1 MHSDTYISRNN
12 GTICIRHKKLV
23 ETVIKDER
31 GTVFSSTEGLIK
43 GIQKIEERTGLL
55 VADPLVSVNQGKNCL
70 YLLNMLSEAI
80 NKYYDKNVVHYTNLR
95 NQSQLNGLFNSK
107 EQHATLN
114 DAQLSSKEIKKVQI
128 MFDKHNRFFSR
139 SSTDLVFWDKIRH
152 KMKLSA
158 DAKPFQR
165 SKGSINFEKRKAMKK
180 IMEDLER
187 GNLVELLTRIEQ
199 PHPYLIKNESRR
211 VVIDYR

>member
-1 MHSDTYISRNN
+1 MDLDFIIDQECNLNNGEQLLYSTKQCTAIPISAETTAGVRTFAIAESN
-12 GTICIRHKKLV
+12 GTICIRQKKLV

-80 NKYYDKNVVHYTNLR
+80 NIYYDKKVVHYTNLR
-95 NQSQLNGLFNSK
+95 NQSQLNGLFDSK

-114 DAQLSSKEIKKVQI
+114 DAHLSSKEIKKVQI

-139 SSTDLVFWDKIRH
+139 SSTDL
-152 KMKLSA
+152 
-158 DAKPFQR
+158 
-165 SKGSINFEKRKAMKK
+165 G
-180 IMEDLER
+180 
-187 GNLVELLTRIEQ
+187 
-199 PHPYLIKNESRR
+199 
-211 VVIDYR
+211 